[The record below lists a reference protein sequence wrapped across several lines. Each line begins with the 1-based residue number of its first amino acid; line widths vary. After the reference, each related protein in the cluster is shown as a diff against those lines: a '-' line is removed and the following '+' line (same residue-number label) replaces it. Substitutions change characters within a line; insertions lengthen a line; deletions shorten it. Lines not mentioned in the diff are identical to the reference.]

1 MSFIRI
7 IFGGLLACLLVSASW
22 ALETRATAALVIDQ
36 GTGTVL
42 LSKDPDRPIPPAS
55 MSKLMT
61 LNMLFEALQSG
72 RVTMDTEFLV
82 SQKAHEMGGS
92 KMFVRSGSR
101 IKVSDLLRGIIV
113 QSGNDACVVV
123 AENLA
128 GTEEEFARMM
138 TLRAAQLGMIN
149 SNFANS
155 TGWPH
160 PEQRMSARDLV
171 FLAGRI
177 IDEFPEYY
185 PIFAE
190 TSFTWAD
197 ITQENRNPLLS
208 LGIGADGLKTGH
220 TSEAGYGL
228 VGSARQ
234 GNRRVIFMISG
245 LDSVRD
251 RAEEAEKIANWAFRQ
266 FTQKTLLE
274 ANKRIAEADVWL
286 GKKPT
291 VGLVAK
297 DDIIGL
303 IPYTTTE
310 EVSMTVVYDG
320 PLEVPIAAGDNVAKL
335 RVDVPGMEPV
345 FYPLYAEAD
354 VGPGSVFTRFKGS
367 AQVLARRAMKTAF
380 GSEQ

>member
-7 IFGGLLACLLVSASW
+7 IFGGLLACLLVNASW
-22 ALETRATAALVIDQ
+22 ALETRATAALVVDQ
-36 GTGTVL
+36 GTGTIL

-61 LNMLFEALQSG
+61 LNMLFEALKSG

-92 KMFVRSGSR
+92 KMFVSAGSR

-128 GTEEEFARMM
+128 GTEDEFARLM
-138 TLRAAQLGMIN
+138 TQRAAQLGMIN
-149 SNFANS
+149 SNFSNS

-171 FLAGRI
+171 FLANRTI
-177 IDEFPEYY
+177 TEFPEYY

-197 ITQENRNPLLS
+197 ITQENRNPLLH

-245 LDSVRD
+245 LDSVSD
-251 RAEEAEKIANWAFRQ
+251 RAEEAEKITNWAFRQ
-266 FTQKTLLE
+266 FTQKTLLPG
-274 ANKRIAEADVWL
+274 NTRIAEADVWL
-286 GKKPT
+286 GKKST
-291 VGLVAK
+291 VGLIAQ

-303 IPYTTTE
+303 IPYNTTE
-310 EVSMTVVYDG
+310 DVTMTAVYDG
-320 PLEVPIAAGDNVAKL
+320 PLEAPITAGDEVAKL
-335 RVDVPGMEPV
+335 RVDVPTMEPV
-345 FYPLYAEAD
+345 YYPLYADAD
-354 VGPGSVFTRFKGS
+354 VGAGGVFTRFKGS
-367 AQVLARRAMKTAF
+367 ARILAKRALVAVL

>member
-1 MSFIRI
+1 MSFVRI
-7 IFGGLLACLLVSASW
+7 IFGGFLACLLASASW
-22 ALETRATAALVIDQ
+22 ALETRATAALVVDQ

-61 LNMLFEALQSG
+61 LNMLFEALDSG

-92 KMFVRSGSR
+92 KMFVSAGSR

-128 GTEEEFARMM
+128 GTEDEFARMM

-171 FLAGRI
+171 FIADRI
-177 IDEFPEYY
+177 INEFPEHYS
-185 PIFAE
+185 IFGE
-190 TSFTWAD
+190 TSFTWAG
-197 ITQENRNPLLS
+197 ITQANRNPLLA

-234 GNRRVIFMISG
+234 GNRRVIVMISG
-245 LDSVRD
+245 LDSERD
-251 RAEEAEKIANWAFRQ
+251 RAEEAEKITNWAFRQ

-274 ANKRIAEADVWL
+274 GNKRIAEAEVWL

-291 VGLVAK
+291 VGLVAQN
-297 DDIIGL
+297 DIIGL

-310 EVSMTVVYDG
+310 DVSMTVVYDG
-320 PLEVPIAAGDNVAKL
+320 PLEAPVSAGDEVAKL
-335 RVDVPGMEPV
+335 RVDVPTMEPV
-345 FYPLYAEAD
+345 FYPLYAEGD
-354 VGPGSVFTRFKGS
+354 VGAGGVLTRFKGS
-367 AQVLARRAMKTAF
+367 AQVLAKRAMATAF

>member
-7 IFGGLLACLLVSASW
+7 IFAGLLACVLASPSW
-22 ALETRATAALVIDQ
+22 ALETRATAALVVDQ

-42 LSKDPDRPIPPAS
+42 FSKDPDRPIPPAS

-61 LNMLFEALQSG
+61 LNMLFEALKNG
-72 RVTMDTEFLV
+72 RVTLDTEFLV

-92 KMFVRSGSR
+92 KMFVSAGNRVK
-101 IKVSDLLRGIIV
+101 ISDLLRGIIV

-128 GTEEEFARMM
+128 GTEDEFARMM

-155 TGWPH
+155 TGWPD

-171 FLAGRI
+171 FLADRI
-177 IDEFPEYY
+177 INEFPEYY
-185 PIFAE
+185 SIFGE
-190 TSFTWAD
+190 TSFTWAG

-245 LDSVRD
+245 LDSVAD

-274 ANKRIAEADVWL
+274 GNKRVAEADVWL

-291 VGLVAK
+291 VGLIAQN
-297 DDIIGL
+297 DIIGL
-303 IPYTTTE
+303 IPYTTTDQ
-310 EVSMTVVYDG
+310 VSMAVEYQG
-320 PLEVPIAAGDNVAKL
+320 PLEAPISAGDEVAKL
-335 RVDVPGMEPV
+335 RVDVPAMEPV

-354 VGPGSVFTRFKGS
+354 VGAGGILTRFKGS
-367 AQVLARRAMKTAF
+367 AQILAKRAMAAAF
-380 GSEQ
+380 GTEP